1 MVLHA
6 LVVIRPEEDRALVR
20 DTRQLQSTVGACPPI
35 LPDGPELPFQPFRA
49 GDPEA
54 EVVQD
59 AHGFLAARQH
69 VQNTPA
75 SAETGTNTAAATE
88 WQELQQT
95 QCLQLNQWL
104 KADLDTWAN
113 DLNDAVKAMTELTDR
128 TEDGL
133 GEKTAFK
140 RAGNDCWARA
150 FDLLFDIVRREG
162 REGMESLFTEIG
174 EAL

>member
-1 MVLHA
+1 MVYFPLGA
-6 LVVIRPEEDRALVR
+6 RE
-20 DTRQLQSTVGACPPI
+20 TSQS
-35 LPDGPELPFQPFRA
+35 E
-49 GDPEA
+49 
-54 EVVQD
+54 
-59 AHGFLAARQH
+59 
-69 VQNTPA
+69 NTPA

>member
-1 MVLHA
+1 
-6 LVVIRPEEDRALVR
+6 
-20 DTRQLQSTVGACPPI
+20 
-35 LPDGPELPFQPFRA
+35 
-49 GDPEA
+49 
-54 EVVQD
+54 
-59 AHGFLAARQH
+59 
-69 VQNTPA
+69 
-75 SAETGTNTAAATE
+75 
-88 WQELQQT
+88 
-95 QCLQLNQWL
+95 
-104 KADLDTWAN
+104 
-113 DLNDAVKAMTELTDR
+113 MTELTDR